1 MTDHPSPDHE
11 RRERHD
17 PTLGAEALRRR
28 VPAGGRE
35 SRSLDA
41 TGEIVVGIDGSEQS
55 LGALRWAAREARR
68 RGRPLR
74 LVTAYS
80 MPVFSGSGFDTGYA
94 TVDEAALARG
104 VEELLDHAA
113 DQVRGVGV
121 ELRATVETGDASGAL
136 VELSRTAELLV
147 LGSRGRGGLLGR
159 LLGTV
164 STAVPAH
171 AKCPTGVVPLSWS
184 KEHLGPE
191 ELRSTPALV
200 DRVVVGSDG
209 SAQARA
215 AMLYAAEEARLLG
228 VPLSVVC
235 ALPPVTGALAWMPT
249 AVDFEAM
256 HEDVARALDGGVAWL
271 ESWYPG
277 LEIGAEL
284 ADGPPV
290 QVLVEQTRRNSL
302 VVLGTRGRGGF
313 AGMLLGSTSQG
324 VLHNAAGPVLVVPDR
339 DDERIE
345 TRKDFDLDDVRPWD
359 A

>member
-1 MTDHPSPDHE
+1 MTDHPSPD
-11 RRERHD
+11 RDDRHD
-17 PTLGAEALRRR
+17 PSLGEEAMRHRLL
-28 VPAGGRE
+28 PGSEAQ
-35 SRSLDA
+35 RSLDA

-68 RGRPLR
+68 RDRPLR

-80 MPVFSGSGFDTGYA
+80 LPVFSGSGFDTGYA
-94 TVDEAALARG
+94 TVDEAALTRG
-104 VEELLDHAA
+104 VQELLDHAA
-113 DQVRGVGV
+113 DQVRDVGV
-121 ELRATVETGDASGAL
+121 ELRATVETGDPSGAL
-136 VELSRTAELLV
+136 LELSRTAELLV

-171 AKCPTGVVPLSWS
+171 SRCPTGVVPLPWS
-184 KEHLGPE
+184 REHLRAE
-191 ELRSTPALV
+191 DVRSTHAVV

-209 SAQARA
+209 SNQARA

-235 ALPPVTGALAWMPT
+235 ALPPVSGALAWMPT
-249 AVDFEAM
+249 AVDFEVM
-256 HEDVARALDGGVAWL
+256 HDDVARALRGGVAWL
-271 ESWYPG
+271 KSWFPD
-277 LEIGAEL
+277 LEIDAEL
-284 ADGPPV
+284 ADGAPV
-290 QVLVEQTRRNSL
+290 QALVEQTRRNRL

-339 DDERIE
+339 YDERIE
-345 TRKDFDLDDVRPWD
+345 TRKNFDLDDFHPWD

>member
-1 MTDHPSPDHE
+1 MTQRPFPDRDREEPHK
-11 RRERHD
+11 RR
-17 PTLGAEALRRR
+17 LGEEAVRPRGEGSG
-28 VPAGGRE
+28 A
-35 SRSLDA
+35 LDA

-80 MPVFSGSGFDTGYA
+80 LPVFSGSGFDTGYA
-94 TVDEAALARG
+94 TVDEAALTRG

-113 DQVRGVGV
+113 DQVRDAGV
-121 ELRATVETGDASGAL
+121 ELRATIETGDPSGAL
-136 VELSRTAELLV
+136 IELSRTAELLV

-171 AKCPTGVVPLSWS
+171 AQCPTGVVPLPWS
-184 KEHLGPE
+184 KERLGEE
-191 ELRSTPALV
+191 ELTSARALV

-209 SAQARA
+209 STQARA

-228 VPLSVVC
+228 VPLIVLC
-235 ALPPVTGALAWMPT
+235 AVPPVNGALAWMPT

-256 HEDVARALDGGVAWL
+256 HEDVRRALRGGVAWL
-271 ESWYPG
+271 ESWFPD
-277 LEIGAEL
+277 LEIGSEL

-290 QVLVEQTRRNSL
+290 QVLVDRTRRNSL

-324 VLHNAAGPVLVVPDR
+324 VLHNAAGPVLIVPDR

-345 TRKDFDLDDVRPWD
+345 TRKNFDLDDFRPWD